1 VPAPALQALG
11 LASSAVQGRGRATPG
26 ARMAQ
31 SGTEPDGRAS
41 DSQGEQS
48 QSPKGAGAG
57 TGSVVLC
64 SGNGTQPDAGIEF
77 ARAKPGRRVLGEGAC
92 ACACAGACPLVD
104 RCAAITKETRLLSSP
119 HTATHRI
126 APHCTAPRLT
136 SPHLTSPHLT
146 TAPCPHHRCAPACRT
161 RCTPHS
167 TASQPP
173 RLLRTN
179 RPIPI
184 LPAPTPAASAHSVHI
199 AAPRSFSNRTKP
211 ADPRRRRLCALSA
224 HRACAPNPSQ
234 PSSDSR

>member
-126 APHCTAPRLT
+126 APHCTALHCT
-136 SPHLTSPHLT
+136 ASHLTSPHFT
-146 TAPCPHHRCAPACRT
+146 SPHHRPV
-161 RCTPHS
+161 
-167 TASQPP
+167 
-173 RLLRTN
+173 
-179 RPIPI
+179 
-184 LPAPTPAASAHSVHI
+184 PAPPLRARLPHTLHSAFHRVATPT
-199 AAPRSFSNRTKP
+199 AAPNES
-211 ADPRRRRLCALSA
+211 
-224 HRACAPNPSQ
+224 PNPNFTRTHPCRQRAQRAYCCTSILQ
-234 PSSDSR
+234 